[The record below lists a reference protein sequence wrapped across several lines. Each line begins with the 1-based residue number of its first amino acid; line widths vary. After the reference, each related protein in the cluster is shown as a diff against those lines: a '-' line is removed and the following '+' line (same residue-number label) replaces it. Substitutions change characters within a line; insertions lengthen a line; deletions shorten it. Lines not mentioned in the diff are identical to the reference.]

1 MNSRR
6 VSLATAV
13 LLLFV
18 AAALGQDAKPNFSGD
33 WTLDR
38 EKSDIGEGGPRGGG
52 PRGGGP
58 REGGPRGGPGGGRG
72 MGMGSFSIIQ
82 EGDSMVVKRKLEF
95 QGEERTFESR
105 YTTDGKENV
114 NEGFRG
120 NSTKSKT
127 HWEGAKLIT
136 ESVMETPNGTR
147 ETKEVRSLSP
157 DGKTMTVETTA
168 KGGFGE
174 GTRKLVYNKKE

>member
-1 MNSRR
+1 MKSRR
-6 VSLATAV
+6 MSVATMM
-13 LLLFV
+13 LLLCV
-18 AAALGQDAKPNFSGD
+18 AVGFGQDTKPNFTGD

-38 EKSDIGEGGPRGGG
+38 EKSEMGEP
-52 PRGGGP
+52 
-58 REGGPRGGPGGGRG
+58 GPGGGGRG
-72 MGMGSFSIIQ
+72 RGRGIGMGSFSITH
-82 EGDSMVVKRKLEF
+82 DVDVLVVKRKVEF

-105 YTTDGKENV
+105 HTTDGKENV

-120 NSTKSKT
+120 NSIKSKT
-127 HWEGAKLIT
+127 RWEGTKLAT

-147 ETKEVRSLSP
+147 ETKEVRSLSA
-157 DGKTMTVETTA
+157 DGKTMTVETTS

>member
-1 MNSRR
+1 MKSRR
-6 VSLATAV
+6 MSVATMM
-13 LLLFV
+13 LLLCV
-18 AAALGQDAKPNFSGD
+18 AVGFGQDTKPNFTGD

-38 EKSDIGEGGPRGGG
+38 EKSEMGEP
-52 PRGGGP
+52 
-58 REGGPRGGPGGGRG
+58 GPGGGGGGGRGRG
-72 MGMGSFSIIQ
+72 MGMGSFSITH
-82 EGDSMVVKRKLEF
+82 EGDALVVKRKVEF

-105 YTTDGKENV
+105 HTTDGKESV

-120 NSTKSKT
+120 SSIKSKT
-127 HWEGAKLIT
+127 RWEGAKLVT

-147 ETKEVRSLSP
+147 ETKEVRSLSA
-157 DGKTMTVETTA
+157 DGKTMTVETTS

>member
-1 MNSRR
+1 MKSRR
-6 VSLATAV
+6 MSIATMM
-13 LLLFV
+13 LLLCV
-18 AAALGQDAKPNFSGD
+18 AVAFGQDTKPNFTGD

-38 EKSDIGEGGPRGGG
+38 EKSEMGEP
-52 PRGGGP
+52 
-58 REGGPRGGPGGGRG
+58 GPGGGGGRGRG
-72 MGMGSFSIIQ
+72 MGMGSFSITH
-82 EGDSMVVKRKLEF
+82 EGDAVVVKRKVEF

-105 YTTDGKENV
+105 HTTDGKESV

-120 NSTKSKT
+120 NSIKSKT
-127 HWEGAKLIT
+127 HWEGTKLLT

-147 ETKEVRSLSP
+147 ETKEVRSLSA
-157 DGKTMTVETTA
+157 DGKTMTVETTS

>member
-1 MNSRR
+1 MKSRLWS
-6 VSLATAV
+6 VATL

-18 AAALGQDAKPNFSGD
+18 AVALGQDAKPNFAGE

-38 EKSDIGEGGPRGGG
+38 EKSEMGEPRPGGG
-52 PRGGGP
+52 GGG
-58 REGGPRGGPGGGRG
+58 GGRGRG
-72 MGMGSFSIIQ
+72 MGMGSFSITHD
-82 EGDSMVVKRKLEF
+82 GDALVVKRKVEL

-105 YTTDGKENV
+105 HSTDGKENV

-120 NSTKSKT
+120 SSVKSKT
-127 HWEGAKLIT
+127 HWEAAKLVT

-147 ETKEVRSLSP
+147 ETKEVRSLSA
-157 DGKTMTVETTA
+157 DGKTMTVEITS

-174 GTRKLVYNKKE
+174 GTRKMVYNKKE

>member
-1 MNSRR
+1 
-6 VSLATAV
+6 
-13 LLLFV
+13 
-18 AAALGQDAKPNFSGD
+18 
-33 WTLDR
+33 
-38 EKSDIGEGGPRGGG
+38 
-52 PRGGGP
+52 
-58 REGGPRGGPGGGRG
+58 
-72 MGMGSFSIIQ
+72 MGMGTFSIIQ
-82 EGDSMVVKRKLEF
+82 EGDSMVVKRKVEF

>member
-1 MNSRR
+1 MRSRLEG
-6 VSLATAV
+6 VIT
-13 LLLFV
+13 LLLLYAVV
-18 AAALGQDAKPNFSGD
+18 ALAQDTKPNFAGD

-38 EKSDIGEGGPRGGG
+38 EKSEMGEPR
-52 PRGGGP
+52 P
-58 REGGPRGGPGGGRG
+58 GPGGGGGRGRG
-72 MGMGSFSIIQ
+72 MGMGSFSITHD
-82 EGDSMVVKRKLEF
+82 GDALVVKRKVEF
-95 QGEERTFESR
+95 QGEERTFESH

-120 NSTKSKT
+120 SSVKSKT
-127 HWEGAKLIT
+127 HWEGAKLVT

-157 DGKTMTVETTA
+157 DGKTMTVEVTS

-174 GTRKLVYNKKE
+174 GTRKMVYNKKE

>member
-1 MNSRR
+1 MM
-6 VSLATAV
+6 
-13 LLLFV
+13 LLLCV
-18 AAALGQDAKPNFSGD
+18 AMTLGQDAKPNFAGE

-38 EKSDIGEGGPRGGG
+38 EKSEMGEPRPEGGGG
-52 PRGGGP
+52 R
-58 REGGPRGGPGGGRG
+58 GRG
-72 MGMGSFSIIQ
+72 MGMGSFWITHD
-82 EGDSMVVKRKLEF
+82 GDALVVKRKVEF

-105 YTTDGKENV
+105 HTTDGKESV

-120 NSTKSKT
+120 NSIKSKT
-127 HWEGAKLIT
+127 RWEDTKLLT

-147 ETKEVRSLSP
+147 ETKEVRSLSA
-157 DGKTMTVETTA
+157 DGKTMTVETTS

>member
-1 MNSRR
+1 MKSRL
-6 VSLATAV
+6 VNVATMFLLYVAV
-13 LLLFV
+13 
-18 AAALGQDAKPNFSGD
+18 ASAQDTKPNFSGD

-38 EKSDIGEGGPRGGG
+38 EKSEMGEPRPGGG
-52 PRGGGP
+52 GGGG
-58 REGGPRGGPGGGRG
+58 RGRG
-72 MGMGSFSIIQ
+72 MGMGSFSITHD
-82 EGDSMVVKRKLEF
+82 GDAVVVKRKVEF

-120 NSTKSKT
+120 SSVKSKT
-127 HWEGAKLIT
+127 HWEGANLVT

-157 DGKTMTVETTA
+157 DGRTMTVEVTS

-174 GTRKLVYNKKE
+174 GTRKMVYNKKE

>member
-1 MNSRR
+1 MKNRR
-6 VSLATAV
+6 ATLV
-13 LLLFV
+13 TGILFLFV
-18 AAALGQDAKPNFSGD
+18 ASGFGQNSKPNFTGD

-38 EKSDIGEGGPRGGG
+38 EKSELGDGGPGGG
-52 PRGGGP
+52 
-58 REGGPRGGPGGGRG
+58 GGPRGGPGRGRG
-72 MGMGSFSIIQ
+72 MGMGSFSITQ
-82 EGDSMVVKRKLEF
+82 EGDSMIVKRKVEF
-95 QGEERTFESR
+95 QGEERMFESR

-127 HWEGAKLIT
+127 HWEGAKLVT

-147 ETKEVRSLSP
+147 ETKEARSLSA
-157 DGKTMTVETTA
+157 DGKIMTVETTV

>member
-1 MNSRR
+1 MKSRR
-6 VSLATAV
+6 MSIATMM
-13 LLLFV
+13 LLLCV
-18 AAALGQDAKPNFSGD
+18 AVAFGQDTKPNFTGD

-38 EKSDIGEGGPRGGG
+38 EKSEMGEP
-52 PRGGGP
+52 
-58 REGGPRGGPGGGRG
+58 GPGGGGGGGRGRG
-72 MGMGSFSIIQ
+72 MGMGSFSITH
-82 EGDSMVVKRKLEF
+82 EGDAVVVKRKVEF

-105 YTTDGKENV
+105 HTTDGKESV

-120 NSTKSKT
+120 NSIKSKT
-127 HWEGAKLIT
+127 HWEGTKLLT

-147 ETKEVRSLSP
+147 ETKEVRSLSA
-157 DGKTMTVETTA
+157 DGKTMTVETTS